1 MADQTA
7 TLIRREEVAEGTM
20 AFHFERPSGFSF
32 RAGQFADVINGASR
46 EELLRLSDAALRIW
60 PK

>member
-1 MADQTA
+1 MAEQTA
-7 TLIRREEVAEGTM
+7 TLIRREEVVEGTM

-46 EELLRLSDAALRIW
+46 EELLRLSDAASRIW